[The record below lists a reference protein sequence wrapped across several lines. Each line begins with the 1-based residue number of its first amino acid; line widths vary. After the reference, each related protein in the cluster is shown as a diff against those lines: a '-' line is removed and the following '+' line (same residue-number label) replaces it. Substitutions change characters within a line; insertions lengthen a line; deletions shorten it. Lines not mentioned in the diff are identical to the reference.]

1 MCGLYGFSDPYGSLG
16 PQQVRQLV
24 RALAVSSMVR
34 GTDAT
39 GIAYNSK
46 QRLHIYKRAEKASDT
61 FLFPPVGTRAVM
73 GHVRMT
79 TQGSAKF
86 NYNNHPFPGNLDGH
100 RQGDGP
106 DFALAHNGVLTNDLT
121 LRRQLRLPK
130 TRIETDSYVA
140 VQMLETAGTLDMK
153 TLVKLAEQLEGT
165 FALTILDRHNTLYFV
180 RGNNPLC
187 LVEFPHLGLFVY
199 ASTSEILQTAI
210 ARCPFLSTHLYS
222 RVWLEEG
229 EILRLGSDGQ
239 METGYFNTTRLYES
253 LYGLWGW
260 QANKP
265 CYGSSHDASDLLD
278 TACNLG
284 YEEEDVAILLACGYC
299 NDEIEELLQDP
310 ELFRAALQESYYE
323 YAMYRGDYTP

>member
-1 MCGLYGFSDPYGSLG
+1 
-16 PQQVRQLV
+16 
-24 RALAVSSMVR
+24 
-34 GTDAT
+34 
-39 GIAYNSK
+39 
-46 QRLHIYKRAEKASDT
+46 
-61 FLFPPVGTRAVM
+61 
-73 GHVRMT
+73 
-79 TQGSAKF
+79 
-86 NYNNHPFPGNLDGH
+86 
-100 RQGDGP
+100 
-106 DFALAHNGVLTNDLT
+106 
-121 LRRQLRLPK
+121 
-130 TRIETDSYVA
+130 
-140 VQMLETAGTLDMK
+140 MLETAGTLDMT
-153 TLVKLAEQLEGT
+153 TLVELAEQLEGT

-187 LVEFPHLGLFVY
+187 LVEFPYLGLFVY

-239 METGYFNTTRLYES
+239 METGYFNTARLYES

-299 NDEIEELLQDP
+299 SDEIEELLQDP
-310 ELFRAALQESYYE
+310 EQFRAALQESYYE